1 MFELS
6 KILVLLVAWMLM
18 GGVIYWGTC
27 YWYSIKVALLNCDD
41 VDELMA
47 EFINLMT
54 YNVMGIK
61 KTDKPKDIYRM
72 VSNLTGEPVG
82 KHWVRMWF
90 LWPDTMAK
98 VQPVMKA
105 AYETMRDKYGVRSF
119 TKNSAT

>member
-6 KILVLLVAWMLM
+6 KILVLLVAWVLI
-18 GGVIYWGTC
+18 GAAIYWGTC

-41 VDELMA
+41 VDELMT

-54 YNVMGIK
+54 YNVIGFK

-72 VSNLTGEPVG
+72 VSNLTGEPVL
-82 KHWVRMWF
+82 KSWMRMY
-90 LWPDTMAK
+90 LVWPDTMTKA
-98 VQPVMKA
+98 QPRLKE
-105 AYETMRDKYGVRSF
+105 AYELLKDKYGVRSF

>member
-54 YNVMGIK
+54 YNVIGVK

-72 VSNLTGEPVG
+72 VSGMTGEPVL
-82 KHWVRMWF
+82 KSWLRMY
-90 LWPDTMAK
+90 LVWPDAMAK
-98 VQPVMKA
+98 VQPRMKE
-105 AYETMRDKYGVRSF
+105 AYETLKQKYGLRDF
-119 TKNSAT
+119 KKSAS